1 MNCAAMQL
9 QHPVDFLPNFYGDRF
24 ISRRYALSRASRFK
38 AESKPDQKTD
48 PMVMKEMPGY
58 WRNHQYSTMMKDLLG
73 LVSARDRILS
83 FQDSNSRQECYRL
96 AVRRPLE
103 WIVRPTYLN
112 HQKLDWSCHPRT
124 KPTGFIEAVHD
135 LPNIMSHYHKII
147 DWSSAGQI
155 AAIFNKKLVIWT
167 PNTDEMIGLRAR
179 DTTSI
184 AFNPAGDRLAMA
196 IFMMNRPWLD
206 ILDVGHSPLGRH
218 GSLKLLDPL
227 DHPISCLT
235 WDGSGQYVVCG
246 FGNGQISI
254 VHVRPIC
261 SSVPE
266 RVASKYCVHQSTIIA
281 IKFSCASKYMATA
294 DDIGHLYIW
303 HWSDGHLA
311 PITRWAST
319 MCAFFDWH
327 PWREDEIVIADSEPI
342 TIALYHVQSHRV
354 VSYYARRE
362 RDCIATTLSFNKISG
377 ELVVCYSF
385 TDASKPPEILVLAS
399 MDRVV
404 DVMSN
409 HEDVIAHL
417 LWSPDG
423 QQLASVGY
431 DETLT
436 IWNFF
441 GNSPSNERK
450 KRKMECEPTLVGSSS
465 SSSSRSSSRGGGSTT
480 GKSRIQCNRNA
491 LIRVPLGRDKSRQ
504 AY

>member
-1 MNCAAMQL
+1 M
-9 QHPVDFLPNFYGDRF
+9 PSFYGDRF

-38 AESKPDQKTD
+38 AESKPDQNTD

-58 WRNHQYSTMMKDLLG
+58 WRTHQYSAVLQDLFG
-73 LVSARDRILS
+73 LVPARDRILS
-83 FQDSNSRQECYRL
+83 FQDSNSSQECFRL
-96 AVRRPLE
+96 AMRRPLD
-103 WIVRPTYLN
+103 WIVQSTYQN
-112 HQKLDWSCHPRT
+112 QQKLDWSCHPRT

-135 LPNIMSHYHKII
+135 LPNIKSHYHKII

-167 PNTDEMIGLRAR
+167 PTSDVMVGMRAR

-184 AFNPAGDRLAMA
+184 AFNPSGDRLAIA

-206 ILDVGHSPLGRH
+206 IMEVSESPLVRH
-218 GSLKLLDPL
+218 GALKMLDPL
-227 DHPISCLT
+227 DQPISYLT

-254 VHVRPIC
+254 VHVRPIF
-261 SSVPE
+261 SKVPE
-266 RVASKYCVHQSTIIA
+266 RVDSKYYAHQSTIIA
-281 IKFSCASKYMATA
+281 IKFSCGSRYMATA
-294 DDIGHLYIW
+294 DDLGQLYIW
-303 HWSDGHLA
+303 YWNGGHLA
-311 PITRWAST
+311 PITRWNSS

-342 TIALYHVQSHRV
+342 TIALYHVQSCRV
-354 VSYYARRE
+354 VSYYAREE

-377 ELVVCYSF
+377 ELVVCFSF

-409 HEDVIAHL
+409 HEDIITYL

-423 QQLASVGY
+423 QQLASIGY

-441 GNSPSNERK
+441 GKSLSNK
-450 KRKMECEPTLVGSSS
+450 KRKAQSEPTSTGGGSGSDS
-465 SSSSRSSSRGGGSTT
+465 TGSSRSGGPATSSSKT
-480 GKSRIQCNRNA
+480 RIQCNRNKEA
-491 LIRVPLGRDKSRQ
+491 TYRDLASSFLFKAMR
-504 AY
+504 